1 MPTLVKD
8 AKQVFAPPQALFEGR
23 MHYCPGCTHG
33 IIRRLIAEVMDEL
46 QLTDRAVG
54 IASVGCSVFADQ
66 YFVADMVQAAHGRAP
81 AVATGLKRSLP
92 DAIIF
97 AYQGDGDLASIG
109 IGEIIHAAA
118 RGEKITI
125 FFINNAVFG
134 MTGGQMA
141 PTTIL
146 GQKTST
152 SPSGRESQIEGN
164 PIRVCEMLA
173 TLQGPA
179 YLARVAVTTPKRVRE
194 AKRAIRQAFRA
205 QIEGK
210 GFALV
215 ELLSTC
221 PTRWKMSP
229 EDSCRW
235 IEENMLPC
243 FPLGEFVNWEKA
255 NAS

>member
-1 MPTLVKD
+1 MPSLVSE
-8 AKQVFAPPQALFEGR
+8 AKQIFAPPQALFEGR

-33 IIRRLIAEVMDEL
+33 IIHRLIAEVMDEL
-46 QLTDRAVG
+46 KLTDRAVG

-81 AVATGLKRSLP
+81 AVATGLKRALP

-109 IGEIIHAAA
+109 TAEIIHAAT

-141 PTTIL
+141 PTTLL
-146 GQKTST
+146 GQTTST
-152 SPSGRESQIEGN
+152 TPFGREAETAGN
-164 PIRVCEMLA
+164 PIRICEMLA
-173 TLQGPA
+173 TLKGPA
-179 YLARVAVTTPKRVRE
+179 YLARATVTSPKRVRE

-215 ELLSTC
+215 ELLSSC

-229 EDSCRW
+229 EAACQW
-235 IEENMLPC
+235 IEEKMLSYY
-243 FPLGEFVNWEKA
+243 PLQEFVNWEKSD
-255 NAS
+255 AS